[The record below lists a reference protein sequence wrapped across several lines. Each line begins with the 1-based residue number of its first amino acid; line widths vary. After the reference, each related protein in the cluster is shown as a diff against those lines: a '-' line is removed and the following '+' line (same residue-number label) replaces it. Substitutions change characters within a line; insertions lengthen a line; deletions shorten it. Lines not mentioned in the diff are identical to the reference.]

1 MTVLV
6 RIVAALMY
14 RFLSLFP
21 PNYRREYQEERACV
35 LRLALEE
42 RAAHGYL
49 PLLRFCARE
58 LRDLP
63 AAILRAHWREWRKK
77 MNGSR
82 QSASLSENG
91 LKGWHLLWFVF
102 PFLVT
107 IIIPLAGLVGP
118 GFWIPSVPLL
128 IITVIVAVAG
138 FTRGVPRWALPSL
151 GLAIS
156 LANLLIMQ
164 ATFMRAGGSDLLVR
178 LKAVL
183 WTDVMVERVLYALIS
198 NAVYLAP
205 AVLILLLLALVAI
218 TLPGLPLLRDQ
229 LAQTWTV
236 LPFLLYT
243 TSLLTPFITTDVYQG
258 LALYQLLFL
267 LLLVIGAWFYLR
279 ASRPAVQM
287 AALLVATLLCGVVLS
302 LGIYLVYPQQSWI
315 YRAGAFPRWWET
327 LGPLLETAVRLA
339 ALVLLA
345 VVARWQVGRSQAS
358 QVASL
363 NP

>member
-1 MTVLV
+1 MIILV
-6 RIVAALMY
+6 RIVAALMS

-21 PNYRREYQEERACV
+21 PNYRRQYQEERACV

-49 PLLRFCARE
+49 PLLLFCARE

-63 AAILRAHWREWRKK
+63 AAIWRAHWREWRQK
-77 MNGSR
+77 MNRNQESET
-82 QSASLSENG
+82 SIENG
-91 LKGWHLLWFVF
+91 LRGWHLLWFVF

-107 IIIPLAGLVGP
+107 IMIPLAGLVGP
-118 GFWIPSVPLL
+118 GLWIPSVPLL
-128 IITVIVAVAG
+128 VITIVVAVAG

-151 GLAIS
+151 GLAIG

-164 ATFMRAGGSDLLVR
+164 TTFMRAEGSDLLGR

-183 WTDVMVERVLYALIS
+183 WTDVMAERVLYALIA
-198 NAVYLAP
+198 NAIYLAP
-205 AVLILLLLALVAI
+205 AVLILLLLALVAS
-218 TLPGLPLLRDQ
+218 TLPGLPVLRDQ
-229 LAQTWTV
+229 LAEAWTV

-243 TSLLTPFITTDVYQG
+243 TSLLTPFLTTDVYQG
-258 LALYQLLFL
+258 LARYQLLFL
-267 LLLVIGAWFYLR
+267 LLLVTGAWFYLR
-279 ASRPAVQM
+279 ASRPALQM
-287 AALLVATLLCGVVLS
+287 AALLVATLLCGAALS

-327 LGPLLETAVRLA
+327 LMPVLESAVRLV

-345 VVARWQVGRSQAS
+345 VAARWHVARFQHTELATTEV
-358 QVASL
+358 
-363 NP
+363 